1 MHFLNP
7 LMLWLILLIPPLGAA
22 LVWIAWE
29 RRQQLHAFFGE
40 EKLVA
45 RYSKLLSLEAYQF
58 KGIWVFLALAALLVA
73 LARPSFEDGKVE
85 VPSGT
90 VDVVTVIDVSRSM
103 AAQDY
108 KGQVTG
114 YYYGGGTR
122 VDMAKHLILTDVVPS
137 LKANH
142 LGIVTY
148 AGKAFP
154 QAFLTDDMPA
164 LTWVIKRALHVSS
177 APGEGSNLT
186 KAFDLAFLLYD
197 LDSTAG
203 HRKIIVLFS
212 DGGNDDGKAGIAEI
226 ALECRRRG
234 VELIVAGL
242 GKTTPSAIPVSEL
255 SPDDQEAMKD
265 KQWYESEGEIVKTA
279 LDENLLRSLANA
291 AGGRYVRV
299 DNASDFELGSLVS
312 SVEVRHKKG
321 EQEVFVYPMAL
332 ALVFLVLAVVTPLE
346 YKSDRTINRAPGKP
360 QLRRR

>member
-7 LMLWLILLIPPLGAA
+7 LMLWLVLLIPPLGSA

-29 RRQQLHAFFGE
+29 RRQQIYAFFGE

-45 RYSKLLSLEAYQF
+45 KYSKLLSLEAYQF
-58 KGIWVFLALAALLVA
+58 KAIWVFLALAALLVA
-73 LARPSFEDGKVE
+73 LARPSFEHGKVTI
-85 VPSGT
+85 PRGT
-90 VDVVTVIDVSRSM
+90 VDVVTVVDVSRSM

-164 LTWVIKRALHVSS
+164 LTWVLKRALHVSS

-212 DGGNDDGKAGIAEI
+212 DGGNDNGKAGIAEI
-226 ALECRRRG
+226 AMECRRRG
-234 VELIVAGL
+234 IELIVAGL
-242 GKTTPSAIPVSEL
+242 GKLTPSAIPVSEL
-255 SPDDQEAMKD
+255 WSDDQEAMKD
-265 KQWYESEGEIVKTA
+265 KQWYESDGEIVRTA

-291 AGGRYVRV
+291 AGGRYIRV
-299 DNASDFELGSLVS
+299 NNASDFELGSLIS
-312 SVEVRHKKG
+312 PVEIQHKPG
-321 EQEVFVYPMAL
+321 EQEVFFYPLAL

-346 YKSDRTINRAPGKP
+346 YQSDKLLRQVPSKS
-360 QLRRR
+360 QLRRH